1 MKDTGSSDSAD
12 PVSGPRPS
20 SDDRAQADA
29 GGGSHAKFTTEL
41 VKDWILKCQRRDRKE
56 VIELWGKF
64 AKEKSFWGRT

>member
-1 MKDTGSSDSAD
+1 MAEAL
-12 PVSGPRPS
+12 VARF
-20 SDDRAQADA
+20 DA

-64 AKEKSFWGRT
+64 AKEKSFWGST